1 MSTESKTRM
10 TEGSIA
16 RRSIL
21 FAIPLFLG
29 NLFQQLYNTA
39 DSLIVGNF
47 LGSNALA
54 AVSSS
59 GNLIFLLVGF
69 INGIAMGAG
78 VVIARYYGAKNKDSL
93 QKSIH
98 TTVAFGIVA
107 GLVLTVVGILLAPK
121 ILVLMGTP
129 SDVLPQSVTYFRIY
143 FAGSPGSVMYN
154 IFVGI
159 LQSVGDSQHPLIYLI
174 ISSCMNVVL

>member
-1 MSTESKTRM
+1 
-10 TEGSIA
+10 
-16 RRSIL
+16 
-21 FAIPLFLG
+21 
-29 NLFQQLYNTA
+29 
-39 DSLIVGNF
+39 
-47 LGSNALA
+47 
-54 AVSSS
+54 
-59 GNLIFLLVGF
+59 
-69 INGIAMGAG
+69 MGAG
-78 VVIARYYGAKNKDSL
+78 VVIARYYGAKKKDSL

-121 ILVLMGTP
+121 ILVLMGIP

-143 FAGSPGSVMYN
+143 FAGSVMYN

-159 LQSVGDSQHPLIYLI
+159 LQSVGDSRHPLIYLI

>member
-16 RRSIL
+16 RRIIL

-39 DSLIVGNF
+39 DPLIVGNF

-69 INGIAMGAG
+69 INGIA
-78 VVIARYYGAKNKDSL
+78 RYYGAKKKDSL

-98 TTVAFGIVA
+98 TTVAFGNVA
-107 GLVLTVVGILLAPK
+107 GLVLTVVGILLVPK

-143 FAGSPGSVMYN
+143 FAGSLGSVMYN

-159 LQSVGDSQHPLIYLI
+159 LQFVGDSRHPLIYLI

>member
-1 MSTESKTRM
+1 MTTQEKNGI
-10 TEGSIA
+10 TEGVIWKQLLIFFFP
-16 RRSIL
+16 IL
-21 FAIPLFLG
+21 VGSF
-29 NLFQQLYNTA
+29 FQQLYNTA
-39 DSLIVGNF
+39 DSLIVGDF

-78 VVIARYYGAKNKDSL
+78 VVIARYYGAKKKDSL

-98 TTVAFGIVA
+98 TTVAFGNVA

-143 FAGSPGSVMYN
+143 FAGSLGSVMYN

-159 LQSVGDSQHPLIYLI
+159 LQSVGDSRHPLIYLI